1 MKSRTFAAVV
11 FSCAMTMQLQAS
23 PITSNDVQVSL
34 ENTVHALSM
43 LRVHAKRCNL
53 DVAETITLSFINAVS
68 ATAGIPRASLAALV
82 EARFRVQN
90 DIVGS
95 LPCKTDDFVFWGKAF
110 LHEGKYLN
118 QIIGDD
124 QKQNLDRTAPPSD
137 RAGRLE
143 VLENP

>member
-1 MKSRTFAAVV
+1 MKFRAFAVAV
-11 FSCAMTMQLQAS
+11 FSCATTAYLHAG
-23 PITSNDVQVSL
+23 PVTSTDVQVGL
-34 ENTVHALSM
+34 ENAVHALSM

-53 DVAETITLSFINAVS
+53 DVAETITPSFINAVS

-110 LHEGKYLN
+110 MREAKTLN
-118 QIIGDD
+118 ELISNF
-124 QKQNLDRTAPPSD
+124 QK
-137 RAGRLE
+137 
-143 VLENP
+143 